1 MKHVV
6 LSLAA
11 VFAVLTSGLA
21 QVCEADFVF
30 PDGVTFGLSPDPLI
44 GETFEEGYLGEF
56 YADTLHILIP
66 TSADD
71 LVGIPVPVDSVVVQS
86 ISLIGE
92 SGEALLISEVGLE
105 LTPNNNGVSGNPYTF
120 FGGEQYCA
128 TLTGTPDTTGFFFAS
143 IDVLGWASLFGNS
156 ISQEVAFEG
165 YSLTL
170 ILEGCTDP
178 TACNYES
185 LATEDNGSCAELDA
199 LDECG
204 GNCFAADSTGCIEQI
219 MLGCTDSLACN
230 YDMDANTD
238 DGSCLVIGE
247 ACDDMDDMTV
257 NDMVTD
263 SCLCAGEAILEGCT
277 DSTACNYNMDA
288 NTDDGT
294 CLVVGETCDD
304 MDDMTVND
312 VISADC
318 ACAGEAIVEGCTNE
332 AACNYN
338 MDANTDDG
346 SCLVIGSSC
355 DDTDNMTVNDTVS
368 DACTCVGEPISE
380 GCTNEAACN
389 YNMDANT
396 DDGSCLVFGDSC
408 DDNDD
413 STINDVV
420 TENCECAGEVD
431 RVLEVD
437 FELNVYPNPTMGEL
451 IITLPVGHAFDLTLV
466 SLSGQTVHASQTT
479 KGGPV
484 VWQVE
489 GLPAG
494 AYLLHVRNEHATAV
508 RRVLVGG
515 R

>member
-11 VFAVLTSGLA
+11 VFAVMTSGLA

-44 GETFEEGYLGEF
+44 GETFEDGYLGEL
-56 YADTLHILIP
+56 YADTLHILVP

-71 LVGIPVPVDSVVVQS
+71 LVGIPVPVDSVVVQN

-105 LTPNNNGVSGNPYTF
+105 LTPNNNGDSGNPYAF
-120 FGGEQYCA
+120 LGGSQYCA

-143 IDVLGWASLFGNS
+143 IDVVGWANFLGP
-156 ISQEVAFEG
+156 ISQEISFEG

-170 ILEGCTDP
+170 IFEGCTDP
-178 TACNYES
+178 MACNYDP
-185 LATEDNGSCAELDA
+185 LATEDDGSCAEFDA
-199 LDECG
+199 LEVCG
-204 GNCFAADSTGCIEQI
+204 GDCFAADSTGCIELI
-219 MLGCTDSLACN
+219 MLGCLDSLACN
-230 YDMDANTD
+230 YDSMANTD

-257 NDMVTD
+257 NDMVT
-263 SCLCAGEAILEGCT
+263 G
-277 DSTACNYNMDA
+277 
-288 NTDDGT
+288 
-294 CLVVGETCDD
+294 
-304 MDDMTVND
+304 
-312 VISADC
+312 DC
-318 ACAGEAIVEGCTNE
+318 GCAGEAIVEGCTDS
-332 AACNYN
+332 AACNYD
-338 MDANTDDG
+338 MVANTDDG
-346 SCLVIGSSC
+346 SCLVIG
-355 DDTDNMTVNDTVS
+355 
-368 DACTCVGEPISE
+368 
-380 GCTNEAACN
+380 EA
-389 YNMDANT
+389 
-396 DDGSCLVFGDSC
+396 C

-431 RVLEVD
+431 AVLEVD
-437 FELNVYPNPTMGEL
+437 FELSIYPNPTMGEV

-466 SLSGQTVHASQTT
+466 SLSGQTVHAAQTT
-479 KGGPV
+479 KGGPL
-484 VWQVE
+484 VWNVE